1 MKNPAEVSYMHPH
14 PASNKDS
21 TFFDLCRNSGIETQK
36 VIGKFKTVVF
46 DDLIV
51 EFFDMEEVG
60 SGLNKHVH
68 GEDYAHISVV
78 TSGSIKVFS
87 HDWEKIVKQ
96 GQVVDFKIG
105 QPHGMVALEEN
116 TRVINIRKFNE
127 TVEDPFR
134 AKCKDHHDR
143 LRGRKKGKS

>member
-21 TFFDLCRNSGIETQK
+21 AFFDLCRNSGIKTQK
-36 VIGKFKTVVF
+36 VIEKFKTVVF
-46 DDLIV
+46 GDLVV

-68 GEDYAHISVV
+68 GEDYCHISVV
-78 TSGSIKVFS
+78 ARGSIKVFS

-127 TVEDPFR
+127 TTEDPVVVKRKLYFEQ
-134 AKCKDHHDR
+134 
-143 LRGRKKGKS
+143 LRQSK